1 MPVAVQQS
9 LSVAANDISP
19 QQLTDFTDERLR
31 ADAALAFYGRAAVV
45 GLQVLL
51 MAGDR
56 ILMDNVPVNAVAGT
70 AVDVSTDQMLAD
82 FGLAGDKLSLRYRNT
97 TGAAIVVQGMLQVSY

>member
-1 MPVAVQQS
+1 MPTAVQQS
-9 LSVAANDISP
+9 LSVAANAISA

-31 ADAALAFYGRAAVV
+31 GDAALAFYGRAAAI
-45 GLQVLL
+45 GLQALL

-70 AVDVSTDQMLAD
+70 AVDVSTDQMLSD

-97 TGAAIVVQGMLQVSY
+97 TGAAIVVQGMLQVAY